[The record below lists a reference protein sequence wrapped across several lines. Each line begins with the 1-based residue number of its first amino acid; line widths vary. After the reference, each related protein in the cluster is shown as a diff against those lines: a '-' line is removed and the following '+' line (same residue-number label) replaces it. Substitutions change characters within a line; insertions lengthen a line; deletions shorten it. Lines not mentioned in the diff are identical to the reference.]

1 MIKCY
6 NNNFDKNKY
15 LVTKNYRWKGLG
27 IIFKNEEDKNYWG
40 NRYYNS
46 INCELCNKQYK
57 STKDRQLDHNHI
69 TGEPRNVICNRC
81 NCMRI
86 DRKINS
92 NNKYSK
98 NIYFNNN
105 KNKFLFDKKVKGIRF
120 QIADENLNKLVW
132 IKFSILLLHKDK
144 LFT

>member
-1 MIKCY
+1 
-6 NNNFDKNKY
+6 
-15 LVTKNYRWKGLG
+15 
-27 IIFKNEEDKNYWG
+27 
-40 NRYYNS
+40 
-46 INCELCNKQYK
+46 
-57 STKDRQLDHNHI
+57 
-69 TGEPRNVICNRC
+69 
-81 NCMRI
+81 MRI